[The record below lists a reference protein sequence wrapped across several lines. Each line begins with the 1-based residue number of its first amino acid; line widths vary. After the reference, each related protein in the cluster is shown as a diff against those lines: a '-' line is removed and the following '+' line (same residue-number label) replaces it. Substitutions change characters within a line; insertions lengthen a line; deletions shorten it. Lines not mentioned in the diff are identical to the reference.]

1 MAKKKQ
7 STDEKEISLMN
18 LVGGSFIPKNVD
30 EVLERDV
37 IGFGNSGRINIPKK
51 HVGKKA
57 KITIFKKEG
66 GTAKS

>member
-1 MAKKKQ
+1 
-7 STDEKEISLMN
+7 MN
-18 LVGGSFIPKNVD
+18 KIKMEFNNVD

-57 KITIFKKEG
+57 KITIFKKEEIENLKKIL
-66 GTAKS
+66 KSQEKEVGVNKKVS

>member
-1 MAKKKQ
+1 M
-7 STDEKEISLMN
+7 EFN
-18 LVGGSFIPKNVD
+18 NVD

-57 KITIFKKEG
+57 KITIFKKEEIENLKKIL
-66 GTAKS
+66 KSQEKEVGVNKKVS